1 MEEGLNS
8 SWPQT
13 AAMVTASICSFFKTQ
28 VLAQIDELSF
38 ELTDRTEVSDQRVDQ
53 TKNLLFSPYE
63 LAENRQGRPILA
75 GFTPSQALRKLL
87 EGSCLSG
94 ILAHQHVISVS
105 PIGYPN

>member
-1 MEEGLNS
+1 MEESLNS

-53 TKNLLFSPYE
+53 TKNLLFFPYE